1 MIILLFCVLY
11 SLGIFYKIKVVGIKN
26 KQILFGGIQM
36 KVNICILKKVI
47 LNKIYCL
54 LNDME
59 LIMIKYILNIYLQ
72 DCYYSNKLIFDIFKR
87 GNFLFC
93 LWFIVFKCNWY

>member
-1 MIILLFCVLY
+1 
-11 SLGIFYKIKVVGIKN
+11 
-26 KQILFGGIQM
+26 M

-59 LIMIKYILNIYLQ
+59 LIMIKKYFEYI
-72 DCYYSNKLIFDIFKR
+72 
-87 GNFLFC
+87 
-93 LWFIVFKCNWY
+93 FIGLLL